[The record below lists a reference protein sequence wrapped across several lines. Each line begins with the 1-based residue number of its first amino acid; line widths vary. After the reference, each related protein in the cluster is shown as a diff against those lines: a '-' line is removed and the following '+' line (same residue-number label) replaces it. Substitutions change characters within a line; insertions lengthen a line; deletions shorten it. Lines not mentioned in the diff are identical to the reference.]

1 MALTLA
7 GVVTARSAAAAAART
22 CTDCVVREAIFDLE
36 LILALNIG
44 DASSDH
50 GITGR
55 EGVIGHFMLIPL
67 VVMGMIDG
75 LMMDIGSV
83 MNKSAEGPLGG
94 TSAAMLFHYTKT
106 YLWDRA
112 PSHAMTAWVR
122 RTMARIAAREV
133 VALPP

>member
-1 MALTLA
+1 M
-7 GVVTARSAAAAAART
+7 
-22 CTDCVVREAIFDLE
+22 VREAIFDLE

-83 MNKSAEGPLGG
+83 MDKSAEGPLGG

-106 YLWDRA
+106 YLWDRG

-122 RTMARIAAREV
+122 RSMARIAAREV